1 MAIKAAPQ
9 ATRLAKGDRNNQF
22 WISKPR
28 PYGEI
33 DYRPAFGSEVE
44 LFAVST
50 NNSEIQVYPL
60 IEDIPPNTTLVFPT
74 ATVTTLVGASKDD
87 TIIKVAS
94 GGTGL
99 TDATEKA
106 LVSGVEQSIVLAGDV
121 AVGDRYIDVAALD
134 DWVEAK
140 RLITFATSGV
150 SVRTVKRE
158 NAGATRIFV
167 EPVKVGSITDGTT
180 VITNGDIANLPN
192 YELVASANSVNRTQ
206 NGQTLTDYVFASGG
220 DALKDVTTR
229 DRNFAVSGKFVP
241 YDFGLERV
249 EQAIESGS
257 TYMHFVSAEGKLGG
271 YCWSGQGVIS
281 SNSDTNAVNQFKD
294 TQFTMEV
301 NGAIARMSYPQIIN
315 Y

>member
-9 ATRLAKGDRNNQF
+9 ATKLAKADRNNQF

-28 PYGEI
+28 PFGEI
-33 DYRPAFGSEVE
+33 DYRPAFGSTVE
-44 LFAVST
+44 LFSVPTIAT
-50 NNSEIQVYPL
+50 EIQTYPL
-60 IEDIPPNTTLVFPT
+60 IEAIPPNTTLVFP
-74 ATVTTLVGASKDD
+74 AGSVTTLVGAKKDD
-87 TIIKVAS
+87 TVIKVVS
-94 GGTGL
+94 GATAL
-99 TDATEKA
+99 TTAGEKA
-106 LVSGVEQSIVLAGDV
+106 PVIGTEQTVVLAADV
-121 AVGDRYIDVAALD
+121 KVGDRYIDVVGLS
-134 DWVEAK
+134 DWIEAN
-140 RLITFATSGV
+140 REITFTTSGV
-150 SVRTVKRE
+150 KVRTVKRE

-167 EPVKVGSITDGTT
+167 EPVKVGTVAVGTT
-180 VITNGDIANLPN
+180 VIISGDAAALPN

-241 YDFGLERV
+241 FDFGLERV
-249 EQAIESGS
+249 EQAIDAGS
-257 TYMHFVSAEGKLGG
+257 TYMHFISSEGKLGG
-271 YCWSGQGVIS
+271 YTWSAEGVIS

-301 NGAIARMSYPQIIN
+301 NGAIERMSYPILVS